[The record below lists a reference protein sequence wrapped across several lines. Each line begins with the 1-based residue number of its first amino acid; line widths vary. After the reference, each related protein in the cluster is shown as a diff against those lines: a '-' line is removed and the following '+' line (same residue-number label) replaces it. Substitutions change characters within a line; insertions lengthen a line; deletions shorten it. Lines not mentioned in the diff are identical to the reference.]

1 MSSRSS
7 SKKTVDTDTLIVRN
21 IQAFTSTDSLIP
33 ALTTLTS
40 DGRGGTFWAIPSSL
54 GVSPAINTITVDG
67 KVIAADE
74 PLNTFTMNTQQGMG
88 SFTDPLTKTTTL
100 FSKCFQTF
108 SVVGGNTITSY
119 SNSIVSPTMNLVG
132 RNGIHLAADPLTQT
146 LYFQGSL
153 NSISTGIYGYS
164 QVNVISN
171 ASTVTVSSIANTNRT
186 SLEASSASTLIN
198 MVGIGD
204 IILKANPTQNS
215 IYMTISSF
223 TSKGYHD
230 LSGVAFG
237 TLSSSLSTVSSLFC
251 GIPQLT
257 STTKYLVNEISTLS
271 TTVGKR
277 ISQNETNV
285 MRNYTNKD
293 VFTVFSNATVNN
305 YAITTGNFTAVNRG
319 ILSTV
324 SYSST
329 ITSSAPFIQTYTG
342 SAGPNNTFTVNT
354 IQFRLDSL
362 STILD
367 INRQVTVSY
376 SPSLLFNNLTTSPG
390 AVLAMSTFIISCNT
404 PLPDSFYTRAW
415 SPNNSPLYND
425 TINMVLP
432 MYFNMASLTSSYTIC
447 HSISPISGSY
457 SVGNT
462 SVDILGGPTNT
473 LSVLLTGT
481 NYNSIE

>member
-1 MSSRSS
+1 MSS
-7 SKKTVDTDTLIVRN
+7 SKKSIDTDTLIVRN
-21 IQAFTSTDSLIP
+21 IQVFTSTNSVIP

-67 KVIAADE
+67 KVLTADQ

-132 RNGIHLAADPLTQT
+132 RNGIQLTADPLTQT
-146 LYFQGSL
+146 LYFQG
-153 NSISTGIYGYS
+153 NINTISTGIYGYS

-171 ASTVTVSSIANTNRT
+171 ASTVTVSSIANTNRA
-186 SLEASSASTLIN
+186 SLNASSASTIIN

-204 IILKANPTQNS
+204 IILKANPNQNS

-223 TSKGYHD
+223 TSAGYRD

-251 GIPQLT
+251 DIPTLT
-257 STTKYLVNEISTLS
+257 ATTNYLVSQISTLS
-271 TTVGKR
+271 TNVGR
-277 ISQNETNV
+277 RQGQNETNV

-293 VFTVFSNATVNN
+293 VFTVFSNATVDN
-305 YAITTGNFTAVNRG
+305 YSTTIGNFTAVNRG

-324 SYSST
+324 SYAST
-329 ITSSAPFIQTYTG
+329 INIAPFIQPYTG
-342 SAGPNNTFTVNT
+342 TPGPNNTFTVNT
-354 IQFRLDSL
+354 VQFRLDSL

-367 INRQVTVSY
+367 INRQVTISY
-376 SPSLLFNNLTTSPG
+376 SPSLLFNSLTTSPG
-390 AVLAMSTFIISCNT
+390 TILSISTFIMSCNT
-404 PLPDSFYTRAW
+404 VLPDTFYSRAW
-415 SPNNSPLYND
+415 SPASSPLYND
-425 TINMVLP
+425 SICMVLP
-432 MYFNMASLTSSYTIC
+432 MYFNMHSLLSSYTIC
-447 HSISPISGSY
+447 HRITLYSGSY
-457 SVGNT
+457 TIGNT
-462 SVDILGGPTNT
+462 VDYLGGPTNT

-481 NYNSIE
+481 NYNSIQ